1 MGTPISGIQI
11 IRHLLTALSCLSLL
25 ASCSK
30 PEQTSEL
37 DLTAER
43 WYTQAQVERGAETF
57 ATNCATCHGELA
69 QGLVADWRQ
78 KLDDDSF
85 PPPPLN
91 GSAHAWHHPRS
102 VLLQVID
109 NGGAEFGGKMPG
121 FASTLDT
128 QQKLAA
134 IAYIQSLWNDET
146 YAKWLLMGG
155 IN

>member
-1 MGTPISGIQI
+1 VPSSSSP
-11 IRHLLTALSCLSLL
+11 LSWPSSSPP
-25 ASCSK
+25 A
-30 PEQTSEL
+30 
-37 DLTAER
+37 R
-43 WYTQAQVERGAETF
+43 
-57 ATNCATCHGELA
+57 
-69 QGLVADWRQ
+69 GLVADWRQ

-109 NGGAEFGGKMPG
+109 NGGAEFGGKMPA
-121 FASTLDT
+121 FASILDS

-134 IAYIQSLWNDET
+134 IAYIQSLWDDET

>member
-1 MGTPISGIQI
+1 MTIQSHNSQI
-11 IRHLLTALSCLSLL
+11 KWHLLIALCCLLL
-25 ASCSK
+25 ARCSES
-30 PEQTSEL
+30 EQVPDLEL
-37 DLTAER
+37 TDER
-43 WYTQAQVERGAETF
+43 WYTPAQVDLGAETF
-57 ATNCATCHGELA
+57 AENCATCHGDLA

-78 KLDDDSF
+78 KLEDDSF

-102 VLLQVID
+102 ALLQVID

-121 FASTLDT
+121 FASILDS

-134 IAYIQSLWNDET
+134 IAYIQSLWSDET
-146 YAKWLLMGG
+146 YSKWLLMGG

>member
-1 MGTPISGIQI
+1 MGKPGHGIQI
-11 IRHLLTALSCLSLL
+11 MRHVFIALSCLSLL
-25 ASCSK
+25 ASCSE

-43 WYTQAQVERGAETF
+43 WYTEAQVEQGAATF
-57 ATNCATCHGELA
+57 AANCATCHGELA

-109 NGGAEFGGKMPG
+109 NGGAEFGGKMPA
-121 FASTLDT
+121 FASILDS

-134 IAYIQSLWNDET
+134 IAYIQSLWDDET